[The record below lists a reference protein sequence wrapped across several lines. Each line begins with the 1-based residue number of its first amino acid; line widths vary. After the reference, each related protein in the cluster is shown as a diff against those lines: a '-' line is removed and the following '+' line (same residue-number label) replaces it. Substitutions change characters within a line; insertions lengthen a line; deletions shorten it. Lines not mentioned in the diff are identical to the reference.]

1 MGGETHIFSPAYNE
15 EEFNDILLKTITNS
29 TLEGLIEKGLI
40 NYFYDDNGEEM
51 FLRITIFLIGIICTV
66 YALTNIILYLNLFV
80 MGYTFIKYVN
90 FIIRSGYFI
99 LLLVGLLILYLS
111 IFKGGRK

>member
-1 MGGETHIFSPAYNE
+1 MFFRILCFFMG
-15 EEFNDILLKTITNS
+15 IL
-29 TLEGLIEKGLI
+29 
-40 NYFYDDNGEEM
+40 F
-51 FLRITIFLIGIICTV
+51 TV
-66 YALTNIILYLNLFV
+66 TGFVNLILYLNLFV
-80 MGYTFIKYVN
+80 MWYTFIKYVN

>member
-1 MGGETHIFSPAYNE
+1 
-15 EEFNDILLKTITNS
+15 
-29 TLEGLIEKGLI
+29 
-40 NYFYDDNGEEM
+40 M

-111 IFKGGRK
+111 IFKGGRKLNMRMMLFLILMMNFIIFMNGIQMTQLHM